1 MNDLISKS
9 ALIDALKIHFDSCFR
24 EDGELLYSDHICTS
38 DDVVDLIK
46 LVENQPIAYNV
57 DKIVE
62 ELELHSFELGTDTL
76 PVHYVRLNDAIE
88 IVKQGGV
95 SDDTDNMCE
104 WKKLPFSWF
113 AGCDGCKVEYKQ
125 GDYCPRCG
133 KKIKI
138 KAVEQMDEEY
148 YCYCH
153 YHNDTYEYFDCLD
166 YMECEECPYYYADED

>member
-1 MNDLISKS
+1 MSDLYIEARLQAIKDIASTSCVDEKDADNIASFCDETYS
-9 ALIDALKIHFDSCFR
+9 AIPNL
-24 EDGELLYSDHICTS
+24 
-38 DDVVDLIK
+38 
-46 LVENQPIAYNV
+46 
-57 DKIVE
+57 DKIIE

-76 PVHYVRLNDAIE
+76 PVHYVRLNEAIE

-113 AGCDGCKVEYKQ
+113 AGCDGRKVEYKQ

-138 KAVEQMDEEY
+138 KAVE
-148 YCYCH
+148 
-153 YHNDTYEYFDCLD
+153 
-166 YMECEECPYYYADED
+166 